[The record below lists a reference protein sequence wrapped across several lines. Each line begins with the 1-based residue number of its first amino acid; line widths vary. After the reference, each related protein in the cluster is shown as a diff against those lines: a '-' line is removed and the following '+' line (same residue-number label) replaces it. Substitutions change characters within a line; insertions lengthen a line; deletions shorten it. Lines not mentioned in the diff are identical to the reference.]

1 MISLIVQ
8 TILFFGWFEVNPVF
22 FPGSVFVFSGP
33 NKFQMIHRYSQNSI
47 CLSVGTSL
55 KFTPVWLHITAALIF
70 SPLQPDRQPLRLLR
84 RVKSG

>member
-1 MISLIVQ
+1 MISLMVQ

-22 FPGSVFVFSGP
+22 FPGSVFVS
-33 NKFQMIHRYSQNSI
+33 KFQMIHRDSQNSI

-55 KFTPVWLHITAALIF
+55 KFTFTPVWLHITAALIF